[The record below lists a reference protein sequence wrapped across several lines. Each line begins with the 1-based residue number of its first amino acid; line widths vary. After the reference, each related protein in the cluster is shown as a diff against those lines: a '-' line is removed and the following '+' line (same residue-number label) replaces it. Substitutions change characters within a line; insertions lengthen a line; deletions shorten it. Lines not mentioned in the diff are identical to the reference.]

1 MSQAQLII
9 LAVGIAAAAAWFLL
23 RDRIPGLVQSL
34 ASKVEAKAAPNSAS
48 DRDLSVQ
55 AFLAVSELIAYGT
68 KTNNA
73 ALIEAAHR
81 AGRAMFEQPS
91 QPAIPASP
99 SPPSASVQS

>member
-9 LAVGIAAAAAWFLL
+9 VAVGIAAAAAWFLL

-34 ASKVEAKAAPNSAS
+34 ASKVETPLAPSAVTS
-48 DRDLSVQ
+48 NDRDLSVQ

-68 KTNNA
+68 KTNNP

-81 AGRAMFEQPS
+81 AGRAMFEQPGA
-91 QPAIPASP
+91 PATSNP
-99 SPPSASVQS
+99 SVQP

>member
-9 LAVGIAAAAAWFLL
+9 LAVGIAVAAAWFLL

-34 ASKVEAKAAPNSAS
+34 ASKVEAKAAPVATSAS
-48 DRDLSVQ
+48 DRDLSIQ
-55 AFLAVSELIAYGT
+55 AFLAVSELIVYGT

-91 QPAIPASP
+91 QPVLPASP
-99 SPPSASVQS
+99 SPPSASV